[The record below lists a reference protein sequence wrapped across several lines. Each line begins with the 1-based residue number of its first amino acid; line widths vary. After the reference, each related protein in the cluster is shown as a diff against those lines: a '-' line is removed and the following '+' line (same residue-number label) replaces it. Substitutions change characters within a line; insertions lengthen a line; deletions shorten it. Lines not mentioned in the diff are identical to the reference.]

1 MEGVETGTQKN
12 QYLET
17 KKKVR
22 RPNVKQ
28 KG

>member
-12 QYLET
+12 KYLEA

>member
-12 QYLET
+12 QCLEA